1 MLRYALKKILKLIP
15 LMITIVIVTFF
26 IIRMIPGDPVRL
38 MLGKEASVETV
49 ENMREELGYNDSIL
63 IQLGRYFKSLL
74 QGDLGVCMK
83 TGEQNLDIIKRVYPV
98 TFCLAV
104 FSTLFSSVV
113 GVILGI
119 ISAVRRGKIADNAIS
134 VMTLVFISM
143 PTFFPGLLLLL
154 FFSLQLRWLPVHSNG
169 SWNQFVLPVLSL
181 GLVELGYIAR
191 TTRSSLL
198 DVISQ
203 DYIRT
208 SRAKGLREHVVIYRD
223 ALKNALIPIITSVGM
238 RFGSLLAGATITETV
253 FSIRGV
259 GSVMLEAIT
268 TRDYTLMQSCIL
280 VVALTFVVVNTLTD
294 ILYTVV
300 DPRIRLK

>member
-1 MLRYALKKILKLIP
+1 M
-15 LMITIVIVTFF
+15 
-26 IIRMIPGDPVRL
+26 
-38 MLGKEASVETV
+38 
-49 ENMREELGYNDSIL
+49 
-63 IQLGRYFKSLL
+63 
-74 QGDLGVCMK
+74 
-83 TGEQNLDIIKRVYPV
+83 
-98 TFCLAV
+98 
-104 FSTLFSSVV
+104 

-143 PTFFPGLLLLL
+143 PSFFLGLLLLL
-154 FFSLQLRWLPVHSNG
+154 FFSLKLRWLPVYSNG

-181 GLVELGYIAR
+181 GLVELGYIAHNPP
-191 TTRSSLL
+191 SLL
-198 DVISQ
+198 DMSA
-203 DYIRT
+203 RT
-208 SRAKGLREHVVIYRD
+208 THSLAKGLRKHTVIYRD

-253 FSIRGV
+253 FSIRGI
-259 GSVMLEAIT
+259 GSVMLEAIN

-280 VVALTFVVVNTLTD
+280 VVSLTFIVVNTLTD

>member
-1 MLRYALKKILKLIP
+1 MLRYTLKKLLKLIP
-15 LMITIVIVTFF
+15 MIITIVVVTFF
-26 IIRMIPGDPVRL
+26 IIRMIPGDPVRI
-38 MLGKEASVETV
+38 MLGKEASIETV
-49 ENMREELGYNDSIL
+49 ENMREELGYNDPIL
-63 IQLGRYFKSLL
+63 VQLGRYFKSILK
-74 QGDLGVCMK
+74 GDLGVCQK
-83 TGEQNLDIIKRVYPV
+83 TGEQNLDIIARVFPV
-98 TFCLAV
+98 TFGLAV

-119 ISAVRRGKIADNAIS
+119 ISAVRRGKIADNTIS

-143 PTFFPGLLLLL
+143 PSFFLGLLLLL
-154 FFSLQLRWLPVHSNG
+154 FFSLKLKWLPVYSNG
-169 SWNQFVLPVLSL
+169 SWNQFILPVLSL

-208 SRAKGLREHVVIYRD
+208 SRAKGLREHTVIYRD
-223 ALKNALIPIITSVGM
+223 ALKNALIPIITSIGL

-253 FSIRGV
+253 FTIRGI

-268 TRDYTLMQSCIL
+268 TRDYTLLQSCIL
-280 VVALTFVVVNTLTD
+280 VVSITFIVVNMLTD

>member
-15 LMITIVIVTFF
+15 MIITIVIVTFF

-49 ENMREELGYNDSIL
+49 ENMREELGYNDPIL
-63 IQLGRYFKSLL
+63 VQLGRYFKTLL
-74 QGDLGVCMK
+74 QGDLGVCQR
-83 TGEQNLDIIKRVYPV
+83 TGEQNLDIIRRVFPV
-98 TFCLAV
+98 TFCLAL
-104 FSTLFSSVV
+104 FSTLFSSFV

-143 PTFFPGLLLLL
+143 PSFFLGLLLLL
-154 FFSLQLRWLPVHSNG
+154 FFSLKLRWLPVYSNG

-208 SRAKGLREHVVIYRD
+208 SRAKGLRKHTVIYRD

-253 FSIRGV
+253 FSIRGI
-259 GSVMLEAIT
+259 GSVMLEAIN

-280 VVALTFVVVNTLTD
+280 VVSLTFFVVNTLTD

>member
-1 MLRYALKKILKLIP
+1 M
-15 LMITIVIVTFF
+15 
-26 IIRMIPGDPVRL
+26 
-38 MLGKEASVETV
+38 
-49 ENMREELGYNDSIL
+49 
-63 IQLGRYFKSLL
+63 
-74 QGDLGVCMK
+74 
-83 TGEQNLDIIKRVYPV
+83 
-98 TFCLAV
+98 
-104 FSTLFSSVV
+104 
-113 GVILGI
+113 
-119 ISAVRRGKIADNAIS
+119 
-134 VMTLVFISM
+134 
-143 PTFFPGLLLLL
+143 
-154 FFSLQLRWLPVHSNG
+154 
-169 SWNQFVLPVLSL
+169 PVLSL

-208 SRAKGLREHVVIYRD
+208 SRAKGLRKHTVIYRD

-253 FSIRGV
+253 FSIRGI
-259 GSVMLEAIT
+259 GSVMLEAIN

-280 VVALTFVVVNTLTD
+280 VVSLTFVVVNTLTD